1 VEPINFIKIGDTY
14 MKGFV
19 MLALAI
25 ICEIFGTTMLKLA
38 DGFTNLLPS
47 VGVIIGFILA
57 FYFLGLSLKS
67 IPLSLGY
74 GIWAGAGTALTTLIG
89 VIIWREPFNTITS
102 ISLFAIILG
111 VILLNSSSAPINID
125 KSKQGTL

>member
-1 VEPINFIKIGDTY
+1 

-25 ICEIFGTTMLKLA
+25 ISEIFGTTMLKLA

-47 VGVIIGFILA
+47 VGVIIGFALA

-89 VIIWREPFNTITS
+89 VIIWGEPFNVITF
-102 ISLFAIILG
+102 ISLVAIIVG
-111 VILLNSSSAPINID
+111 VILLNSSSAPANE
-125 KSKQGTL
+125 KEPSNV

>member
-1 VEPINFIKIGDTY
+1 

-25 ICEIFGTTMLKLA
+25 ISEIFGTTMLKLS

-47 VGVIIGFILA
+47 VGVIIGFAFA

-89 VIIWREPFNTITS
+89 VIIWQEPFNIVTF
-102 ISLFAIILG
+102 ISLSAIILG
-111 VILLNSSSAPINID
+111 VILLNSSSAPANE
-125 KSKQGTL
+125 KELSNV